1 MKTRRVLVAIAVA
14 LAISVTLT
22 VWLGKTISKAGATRT
37 KDLQYLVTT
46 RKIEAGEVLK
56 SQDLAPRNW
65 PASDPLTGAFTNTKD
80 VLGRTVRYSLAE
92 GEPLQDGQLA
102 PAGSGIGLSERI
114 PSGMRAMSLR
124 SDEIVGV
131 SGFLA
136 PGAHVDVLVTTTDS
150 VIPLTSIVLQDVE
163 VIATGQKM
171 EPDPNGKA
179 TPVGVV
185 TLLVSPHDAEKAVL
199 ASAQGKVHFTLRNES
214 DSSQPAVSPVLMT
227 ELSPHA
233 EATPSPKTT
242 AVAQKPVQAPV
253 SQYSVEIVAGDHVT
267 TETFH

>member
-1 MKTRRVLVAIAVA
+1 MKTRRVLLAIAVA

-22 VWLGKTISKAGATRT
+22 LWLSKTISKAGASHSS
-37 KDLQYLVTT
+37 DLQYVVTT

-56 SQDLAPRNW
+56 SEDLGQRNW
-65 PASDPLTGAFTNTKD
+65 PASDPLTGAFTSTKD
-80 VLGRTVRYSLAE
+80 VLGRAVRYSLAA
-92 GEPLQDGQLA
+92 GEPIQDGQLA

-131 SGFLA
+131 AGFLA
-136 PGAHVDVLVTTTDS
+136 PGAHVDVLVTTANS
-150 VIPLTSIVLQDVE
+150 ASPLTSIVLQDVE
-163 VIATGQKM
+163 VLATGQKM

-185 TLLVSPHDAEKAVL
+185 TLLVSPRDAEKAVL
-199 ASAQGKVHFTLRNES
+199 ASAQGKIHFILRNAS
-214 DSSQPAVSPVLMT
+214 DSNQQTVSPVLMT
-227 ELSPHA
+227 ELSPRA
-233 EATPSPKTT
+233 EPT
-242 AVAQKPVQAPV
+242 APPRRTVIVQRPVAAPPVQ
-253 SQYSVEIVAGDHVT
+253 YSIEVVAGDHAT